1 MTFHLINT
9 SDERTW
15 NKSKKNL
22 FLGEWCLKYS
32 KKHLLKNLNYEI
44 CSSIL
49 KTKCEREKAVQE
61 IFDLVKIFLPKL
73 SFLLNNYH
81 KTNYS
86 DDIGIF

>member
-22 FLGEWCLKYS
+22 FLGEWCLKYY
-32 KKHLLKNLNYEI
+32 KKYLLKNLNYEI

-49 KTKCEREKAVQE
+49 K
-61 IFDLVKIFLPKL
+61 
-73 SFLLNNYH
+73 N
-81 KTNYS
+81 
-86 DDIGIF
+86 